1 MTIRKLIRSGNL
13 LHMETVNKTIS
24 ACRHCQFY
32 VSEGRRGGHCQQ
44 LGVPVQSSWKSC
56 SLASSP
62 FVPNWDL
69 PGIAASWPGITGDPQ
84 PATPDLSL
92 TLIALAESQVEET
105 AA

>member
-1 MTIRKLIRSGNL
+1 
-13 LHMETVNKTIS
+13 METVSRAIS

-62 FVPNWDL
+62 FMPSWDL
-69 PGIAASWPGITGDPQ
+69 PGIAASWSGITSDPQ
-84 PATPDLSL
+84 PVAADLPL
-92 TLIALAESQVEET
+92 ALRTLAESEIEGT